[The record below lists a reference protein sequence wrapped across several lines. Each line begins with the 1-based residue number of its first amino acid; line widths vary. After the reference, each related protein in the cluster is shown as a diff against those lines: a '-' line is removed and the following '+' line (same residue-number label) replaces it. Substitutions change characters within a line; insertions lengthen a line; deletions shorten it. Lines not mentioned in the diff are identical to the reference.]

1 MISKRQARAIIKS
14 NFGRNPV
21 ETGISFYDA
30 TSRMDKTRVYHDEM
44 MKEKNTESGYI
55 DDITWDDLEMD
66 DVFLRINHTDSF
78 AGEQILYHKLHEV
91 GRSDFKLQSNSE
103 GVNKDT
109 NESIEEK
116 IQFVTENPQIREKM
130 ETNLFA
136 VGKTK
141 NDYHMVSFLKNAD
154 IWKIEH
160 AWALYVMQA
169 LLAVFIVTSI
179 IFQNIVCYAGLVVV
193 ALANLLI
200 YTVTK
205 KKYAAFFDSIGDF
218 KRVYDFAAWVTKDE
232 KLDQV
237 YGSDEVRAAVD
248 KLKGMSNTIVNFN
261 TRQQGTLSGD
271 LSAVL
276 LDYIFGITL
285 FDVTMFNKVM
295 KKIENKLDE
304 VISLI
309 EFTGEI
315 DMTISIASYRESLDM
330 WCIPEFEKAYEE
342 SKKAKIKAESLV
354 HPLLSSPVANDF
366 DLDDWAII
374 TGANASGKSTF
385 MKAFAI
391 NVIMAQTINTC
402 TAQQFFTTHM
412 HVMTCMS
419 LRDDILSGESYYF
432 REARYLKRMIDE
444 IDSGNRVLCVVDE
457 ILKGTNTHERIAASK
472 AILDYI
478 AKNNCFV
485 LIATHDMEL
494 TENEHYTKFYFDSTV
509 QDNDIVFDYK
519 IHSGIGGKSNAIALL
534 EILGYPRTIVEQ
546 ARINQR

>member
-1 MISKRQARAIIKS
+1 
-14 NFGRNPV
+14 
-21 ETGISFYDA
+21 
-30 TSRMDKTRVYHDEM
+30 
-44 MKEKNTESGYI
+44 
-55 DDITWDDLEMD
+55 
-66 DVFLRINHTDSF
+66 
-78 AGEQILYHKLHEV
+78 
-91 GRSDFKLQSNSE
+91 
-103 GVNKDT
+103 
-109 NESIEEK
+109 
-116 IQFVTENPQIREKM
+116 M

-160 AWALYVMQA
+160 AWALYVMQV

-179 IFQNIVCYAGLVVV
+179 IFQNIVCYAGLIVV

-205 KKYAAFFDSIGDF
+205 KKYAAFLDSIGDF

-342 SKKAKIKAESLV
+342 SKKAKIKAEGLV

-478 AKNNCFV
+478 AKDNCFM